1 MGIYTNRLKQMQKT
15 MDQQM
20 DDYTPGGFSLLPEGE
35 YTFRVQATLDETKKE
50 PKRLMVVWKF
60 TVAEGDALGK
70 SLFDRTIIEDNK
82 VGAQIC
88 RGRLEDLGHEWPE
101 EITKLESLLEA
112 VTANPPLVEGRV
124 THENSTGKDG
134 TKYTNARIRLTNVL
148 EGIPGGDAVE
158 SMDEPQEAETDSN
171 LSGLLAI
178 CDSYQLDYI
187 DDSMDIS
194 AIVAALKENG
204 ATFKAEDLRPD
215 ELAVLEAVDATLI
228 EKPKPTPARK
238 VVGKKK

>member
-1 MGIYTNRLKQMQKT
+1 
-15 MDQQM
+15 M

-50 PKRLMVVWKF
+50 PPRIMVVWKF
-60 TVAEGDALGK
+60 NVSEGDAVGK
-70 SLFDRTIIEDNK
+70 SVFDRTIIEDNK
-82 VGAQIC
+82 TGAQIC

-101 EITKLESLLEA
+101 EIVKLESLLEA

-124 THENSTGKDG
+124 THESSTGKDG
-134 TKYTNARIRLTNVL
+134 TKYTNARIRITNVL
-148 EGIPGGDAVE
+148 DGIPGGDTVTP
-158 SMDEPQEAETDSN
+158 SEPQEAETDSN

-178 CDSYQLDYI
+178 CGSYQLDYI
-187 DDSMDIS
+187 DDSMDSS
-194 AIVAALKENG
+194 AIIAALKENG
-204 ATFKAEDLRPD
+204 ATFKAEDLQPD

-228 EKPKPTPARK
+228 EKPKPVTPTRK

>member
-1 MGIYTNRLKQMQKT
+1 MGIYANRLKQMQKT
-15 MDQQM
+15 MTQQM

-50 PKRLMVVWKF
+50 PPRIMVVWKF
-60 TVAEGDALGK
+60 TVAEGDAVGK
-70 SLFDRTIIEDNK
+70 SVFDRTIIEDNK
-82 VGAQIC
+82 TGAQIC

-101 EITKLESLLEA
+101 EIVKLESLLEA

-124 THENSTGKDG
+124 THESSTGKDG
-134 TKYTNARIRLTNVL
+134 TKYTNARIRITNVL
-148 EGIPGGDAVE
+148 DGIPGGDTVTP
-158 SMDEPQEAETDSN
+158 SEPQEAETDSN

-178 CDSYQLDYI
+178 CGSYQLDYI
-187 DDSMDIS
+187 DDSMDSS
-194 AIVAALKENG
+194 AIIAALKENG
-204 ATFKAEDLRPD
+204 ATFKAEDLQPD

-228 EKPKPTPARK
+228 EKPKPVTPTRK